1 MKKNFY
7 YDLFILNENLID
19 DWIKYFF
26 WPVTPQKTQ
35 NILNKILDIYF
46 KIVEEEKN
54 QFLKVVLL
62 HITILG
68 IHTLCYITI
77 YCSKNKSWQKNVILS
92 FQIIQM

>member
-54 QFLKVVLL
+54 QLFKSCLINCKFIWNFYIWKIHLKFS
-62 HITILG
+62 
-68 IHTLCYITI
+68 IHP
-77 YCSKNKSWQKNVILS
+77 V
-92 FQIIQM
+92 